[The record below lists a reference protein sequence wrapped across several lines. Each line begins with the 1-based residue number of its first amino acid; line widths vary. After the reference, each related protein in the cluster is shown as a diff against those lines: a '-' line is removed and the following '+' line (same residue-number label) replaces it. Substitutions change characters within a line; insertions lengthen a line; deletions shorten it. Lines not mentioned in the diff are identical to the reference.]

1 MATTAD
7 RRHTV
12 RRASDECILTKDQLE
27 DLIKKIEDNHDAS
40 IRNESTNVRL
50 SAVEMQVKR
59 LRSRITKGLWTMVG
73 SLIVAVATLIAA
85 IWQIVIWIQKLIEH
99 AVILS

>member
-1 MATTAD
+1 MTTAD

-12 RRASDECILTKDQLE
+12 RRASDECILTKKQLE
-27 DLIKKIEDNHDAS
+27 DLIKKVEDNHDAAIRYES
-40 IRNESTNVRL
+40 ITDRL
-50 SAVEMQVKR
+50 SAVETQVKR
-59 LRSRITKGLWTMVG
+59 LCSRITKGLWIMVG
-73 SLIVAVATLIAA
+73 SLVVAVATLIAA

>member
-1 MATTAD
+1 MATAD

-12 RRASDECILTKDQLE
+12 RRASDERILTKDQLE
-27 DLIKKIEDNHDAS
+27 DLIKKVEDNHDAS

-50 SAVEMQVKR
+50 SAVETQIKR
-59 LRSRITKGLWTMVG
+59 LCSRITKGLWAMVG
-73 SLIVAVATLIAA
+73 SLILAVATLIAA
-85 IWQIVIWIQKLIEH
+85 IWQIVIWIQRLIEH

>member
-1 MATTAD
+1 MAIAD

-40 IRNESTNVRL
+40 IRNESPNVRL

-59 LRSRITKGLWTMVG
+59 LRCY
-73 SLIVAVATLIAA
+73 
-85 IWQIVIWIQKLIEH
+85 E
-99 AVILS
+99 